1 MTQDNPKRWGEMT
14 PEEKGAL
21 LLAHHEGKRI
31 ELYSALNRVWDVI
44 NTPSW
49 GDGSAYRV
57 KPEPKRETVRL
68 YAREERLHALAD
80 DVAFRRE
87 WVFSKAR
94 SQSETYCITFEIS
107 DGEPDCTS
115 IQMEKIF

>member
-1 MTQDNPKRWGEMT
+1 MTDIPITWGETT

-21 LLAHHEGKRI
+21 LLAHHEGKEI
-31 ELYSALNRVWDVI
+31 QFINGLDVKEWKKAEPRWAI
-44 NTPSW
+44 FC
-49 GDGSAYRV
+49 AYRV
-57 KPEPKRETVRL
+57 KPEPRRETVRL
-68 YAREERLHALAD
+68 YAREERLRALTD
-80 DVAFRRE
+80 NVAFRRE

-94 SQSETYCITFEIS
+94 SQSDTYCITFEIS